1 MGNGAKIEAERRE
14 GSKGNGKV
22 EWGDRNV
29 KATDGI
35 KVCDRKRESCSGKR
49 AEDSDMNL
57 GCKEMYDTVS
67 PLLFHY
73 SVGDL

>member
-1 MGNGAKIEAERRE
+1 MELKCVIERER
-14 GSKGNGKV
+14 
-22 EWGDRNV
+22 
-29 KATDGI
+29 T
-35 KVCDRKRESCSGKR
+35 CSGKR

>member
-1 MGNGAKIEAERRE
+1 ME
-14 GSKGNGKV
+14 
-22 EWGDRNV
+22 
-29 KATDGI
+29 I

>member
-35 KVCDRKRESCSGKR
+35 KVCDRKRENMQRKKS
-49 AEDSDMNL
+49 
-57 GCKEMYDTVS
+57 
-67 PLLFHY
+67 
-73 SVGDL
+73 